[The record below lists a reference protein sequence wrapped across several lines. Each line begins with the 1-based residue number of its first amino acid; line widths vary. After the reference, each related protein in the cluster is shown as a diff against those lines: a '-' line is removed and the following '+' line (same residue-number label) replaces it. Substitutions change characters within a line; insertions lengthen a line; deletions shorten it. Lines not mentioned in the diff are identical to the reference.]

1 MESKISFFP
10 QEIVIAPLEYCFQ
23 SQNPD
28 ELREGAEGW
37 WAGGLAGGRTCT
49 SSPHSEGSEGLSA
62 HAEAAGWRQPWWH
75 SSLLCTGQSW
85 QWARRRRIASNV
97 QALILEDMEV
107 LSAWSSKQRR
117 VAIPGLL

>member
-37 WAGGLAGGRTCT
+37 WAG
-49 SSPHSEGSEGLSA
+49 
-62 HAEAAGWRQPWWH
+62 
-75 SSLLCTGQSW
+75 
-85 QWARRRRIASNV
+85 
-97 QALILEDMEV
+97 
-107 LSAWSSKQRR
+107 R
-117 VAIPGLL
+117 VENLHQLPP